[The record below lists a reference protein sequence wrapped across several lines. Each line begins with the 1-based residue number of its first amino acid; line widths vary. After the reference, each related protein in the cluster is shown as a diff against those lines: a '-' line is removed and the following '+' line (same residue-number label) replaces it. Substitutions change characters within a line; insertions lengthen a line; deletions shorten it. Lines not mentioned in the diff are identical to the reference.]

1 MNRAAPQPAARARF
15 WSFVIPWDAGTLAPN
30 RVTHRM
36 QRYRLAMHA
45 RRAAAFVWIQ
55 RGRPRAQSRVR
66 VDITIR
72 RTRAL
77 DEDNAIASLKPLLDG
92 LFNVA
97 LTPDDSPKWVSLGA
111 ILQHIDPQWKYR
123 EEVQFDV
130 TEVDA

>member
-55 RGRPRAQSRVR
+55 RGRPETA
-66 VDITIR
+66 T
-72 RTRAL
+72 
-77 DEDNAIASLKPLLDG
+77 AI
-92 LFNVA
+92 
-97 LTPDDSPKWVSLGA
+97 
-111 ILQHIDPQWKYR
+111 
-123 EEVQFDV
+123 
-130 TEVDA
+130 VDAPPTGRDRARIIATRPDGSSFSRWVDPADLYPIHQEGP